1 MTKFLII
8 PALALG
14 LAAVTPA
21 LADDDGKGRLNVPRD
36 QWMSVDDVTQK
47 LTQQGFQVRKIEVD
61 DGTYEFEG
69 TNAAGVNVEAHVHPG
84 TGEILKGYD
93 D

>member
-1 MTKFLII
+1 MTKFLMI

-21 LADDDGKGRLNVPRD
+21 LADDDDKGRLNVPRD
-36 QWMSVDDVTQK
+36 QWLSVNDVTQK

-69 TNAAGVNVEAHVHPG
+69 TNTAGVKVEAHVHPG